1 LILDVDMNSTSLQRI
16 AQWCGIQVRSGED
29 SPLVQRV
36 VTDSRI
42 AGPGDLFV
50 ALRGERFDGSDFID
64 NVRAQ
69 GAACAIAEAGRGARP
84 AGFPV
89 LETGDTLHAL
99 QRLSA
104 AYRRTLSAK
113 VVGITGSS
121 GKTST
126 KDFAFAV
133 LCASMSGWCT
143 QGNLNNHI
151 GVPLTLLRGD
161 SNHRFAVVEMGMNHA
176 GEIAT
181 LAELAAPDVAVITN
195 VGVAHIEFLG
205 SREAIARE
213 KGSLAAAVGVGGT
226 VVLSAEDE
234 FSEMI
239 AGMTA
244 AEVLTAGIGRGEVQA
259 VDVQVIDGG
268 AKFGVVYEGER
279 AECELAVP
287 GLHMVRNATLAVA
300 AGLAMGVSLKEAA
313 RGLRGMTLSGGRME
327 MRTLRGI
334 HFLDDTYNANPDS
347 MRAALSTLAHWPAN
361 GRRIAVLGKMG
372 ELGSFAEAG
381 HRDVGRAA
389 GVGID
394 RLLTV
399 GSQADWISLE
409 ARDAGMGDVSHFE
422 DHLGA
427 VAALRAELEPGDVV
441 LVKGSRSARM
451 ERVIE
456 ELALP

>member
-1 LILDVDMNSTSLQRI
+1 M
-16 AQWCGIQVRSGED
+16 VR
-29 SPLVQRV
+29 RV
-36 VTDSRI
+36 VTDSRK
-42 AGPGDLFV
+42 AGAGDLFV
-50 ALRGERFDGSDFID
+50 ALRGERFDGNDFIA
-64 NVRAQ
+64 NVCAQ
-69 GAACAIAEAGRGARP
+69 GAACAIAESGRGARP
-84 AGFPV
+84 AGFAV
-89 LETGDTLHAL
+89 LEVGDTLDAL
-99 QRLSA
+99 QRVSA
-104 AYRRTLSAK
+104 GYRRTLPVK

-133 LCASMSGWCT
+133 LNTSLAGWCT

-151 GVPLTLLRGD
+151 GVPLTLLSGD
-161 SNHRFAVVEMGMNHA
+161 SSHQFAVVEMGMNHA
-176 GEIAT
+176 GEIAP
-181 LAELAAPDVAVITN
+181 LAEMAKPDVAIITN

-226 VVLSAEDE
+226 VVLSAEDD
-234 FSEMI
+234 FSAMI
-239 AGMTA
+239 AGMTTA
-244 AEVLTAGIGRGEVQA
+244 AVLTAGIGRGDVQA
-259 VDVQVIDGG
+259 VDVQPIEGG
-268 AKFGVVYEGER
+268 ARFAVVYEGER

-300 AGLAMGVSLKEAA
+300 AGLAMGVSLSDAA
-313 RGLRGMTLSGGRME
+313 RGLRGMTLTRGRME

-381 HRDVGRAA
+381 HREVGRAA

-394 RLLTV
+394 KLLTV
-399 GSQADWISLE
+399 GSEADWISL
-409 ARDAGMGDVSHFE
+409 AAKDAGLGDAYHFE
-422 DHLGA
+422 DHLAA
-427 VAALRAELEPGDVV
+427 VAALRSELEPGDIV